1 MAIGEWVLQ
10 ETCRQGRKWMDE
22 GLPVLTLAVN
32 VSPMQ
37 FRRCDINAIAAR
49 MFSETGFS
57 AEQLELELTEN
68 GLMEN
73 QEKAVEIFNC
83 LRARGIRLVID
94 DFDTGYSSLA
104 YLKRFPLEV

>member
-1 MAIGEWVLQ
+1 MLH

-37 FRRCDINAIAAR
+37 FRHCDINAIAAR

-57 AEQLELELTEN
+57 AEQLELELTES

-73 QEKAVEIFNC
+73 QDKAVEILNC